1 MRYAIGAVVGL
12 WLVGRLSRV
21 SAAHPANVLRANLS
35 FTAARTALPA
45 PSIETAQLSDPLV
58 AGEGD

>member
-12 WLVGRLSRV
+12 WLIGRLSRA
-21 SAAHPANVLRANLS
+21 SANHPANVLRANLS
-35 FTAARTALPA
+35 FSQARTALPA
-45 PSIETAQLSDPLV
+45 PQIETAREQDPLV